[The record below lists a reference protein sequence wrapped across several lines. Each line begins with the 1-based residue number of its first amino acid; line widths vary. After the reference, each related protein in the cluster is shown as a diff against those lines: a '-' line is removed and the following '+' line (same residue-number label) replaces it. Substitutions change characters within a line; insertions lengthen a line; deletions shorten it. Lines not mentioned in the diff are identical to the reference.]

1 MVPSDILLIS
11 FSALLTVFIILSGLA
26 VIMQLILRFFPVKE
40 SQEDVAIYSAI
51 ASVYSSLY
59 PGTKITKIEEAK

>member
-26 VIMQLILRFFPVKE
+26 AIMQLIIRFFPVKE
-40 SQEDVAIYSAI
+40 TDDDAAIYSAI
-51 ASVYSSLY
+51 ASAHSSLF
-59 PGTKITKIEEAK
+59 PGTKITKIEEVK

>member
-40 SQEDVAIYSAI
+40 SEEDVAIYSAI

-59 PGTKITKIEEAK
+59 PGTKITKIEEIK

>member
-26 VIMQLILRFFPVKE
+26 VIMQLIMRFFPGKE
-40 SQEDVAIYSAI
+40 VDEDVTVYSAI
-51 ASVYSSLY
+51 ASVHSRLF
-59 PGTKITKIEEAK
+59 PGTKITKIEEVK